1 MAEEN
6 NNVGEVTLSR
16 YEQIV
21 AELRDVVEQQTRG
34 QFTIGDRALEIEP
47 MRPRGGPVSENAW
60 SVEVSLTMLAE
71 DIRPQVVNVKAAAGP
86 ARAGQAAP
94 APPRI
99 SFQCRGCWPAST
111 ANRAAARDRATARRQ
126 EALRPWT
133 TPKRGSASS
142 RRGFRQEKVT
152 AIHSLA
158 QETEVAAA
166 VTTDFLKR
174 PQVAAKVSQNDKVRV
189 VEEFTRDEHVAT
201 TAATNLLR
209 RPDVAFKAMSD
220 DTARFQVN
228 HAQNERSRQA
238 HDHFERTKPVAP
250 AVRNIDR
257 TVEFLDLVTACHA
270 FVAAAGRTV
279 PGLRDRTLSEDES
292 TIVHQNVA
300 KVRATLDWIE
310 TAVDTGKVDMD
321 DELAGHAAGRD
332 RRGPRLPAQG
342 RRRQTPCRHRPLRPV
357 RGPPGRAGVPP
368 AGAGRRTVPAVG
380 SAPGGAALTARPRR
394 EGVASI
400 WTRADGYQLGAE
412 RAALEAYERQV
423 VGEKLAQFR
432 RFITGTVAP
441 HAAAHPTDKWVRHI
455 VAQLNSIESTLD
467 LIASA

>member
-1 MAEEN
+1 MSEEN
-6 NNVGEVTLSR
+6 SNVGEVTLSR

-60 SVEVSLTMLAE
+60 SVEASLTMLAE
-71 DIRPQVVNVKAAAGP
+71 DIGLSLSTVKT
-86 ARAGQAAP
+86 ARWTAS
-94 APPRI
+94 R
-99 SFQCRGCWPAST
+99 WPADQRRPGVSFT
-111 ANRAAARDRATARRQ
+111 VHRVLASIDGEADRFAEIDRLPVDKKRWTVDDAKRRVGFQ
-126 EALRPWT
+126 VE
-133 TPKRGSASS
+133 TPVS
-142 RRGFRQEKVT
+142 RQEKVT

-158 QETEVAAA
+158 QEAEVAAA

-238 HDHFERTKPVAP
+238 HDHFERTNPVAP

-257 TVEFLDLVTACHA
+257 TAEFLDLVTACHA

-279 PGLRDRTLSEDES
+279 PGLRDRILSEDEGV
-292 TIVHQNVA
+292 IVHQNVA

-321 DELAGHAAGRD
+321 DELAAML
-332 RRGPRLPAQG
+332 RG
-342 RRRQTPCRHRPLRPV
+342 
-357 RGPPGRAGVPP
+357 
-368 AGAGRRTVPAVG
+368 
-380 SAPGGAALTARPRR
+380 
-394 EGVASI
+394 E
-400 WTRADGYQLGAE
+400 
-412 RAALEAYERQV
+412 
-423 VGEKLAQFR
+423 
-432 RFITGTVAP
+432 
-441 HAAAHPTDKWVRHI
+441 
-455 VAQLNSIESTLD
+455 
-467 LIASA
+467 